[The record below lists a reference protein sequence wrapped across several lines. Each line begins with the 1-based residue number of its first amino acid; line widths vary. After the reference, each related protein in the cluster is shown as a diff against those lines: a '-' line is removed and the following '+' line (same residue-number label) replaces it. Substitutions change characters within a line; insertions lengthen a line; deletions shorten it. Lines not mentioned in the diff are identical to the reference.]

1 MNDSDHGDEIVRLE
15 AQIDELAASVE
26 SCRKLIV
33 AGRIA
38 VAGGGVVLVAMVIGA
53 IRLDP
58 SVMAGAV
65 AAVLAGIVAAGSNRS
80 MAKEATHGWPRLRQS
95 GRHSSSRSIFG
106 LFPETRGGVPGQHI
120 RIRPKKESE
129 RFPAVSQST
138 VQIRGACDSC
148 QAVSWNLSLPAAQN
162 RPLSTQCGF
171 LERP

>member
-1 MNDSDHGDEIVRLE
+1 MNDSDHGDEIVRFE
-15 AQIDELAASVE
+15 APIDELAASVE

-80 MAKEATHGWPRLRQS
+80 MASDAWLAAAEAKRAALIEQIDLRLVSDRDGRQ
-95 GRHSSSRSIFG
+95 
-106 LFPETRGGVPGQHI
+106 
-120 RIRPKKESE
+120 
-129 RFPAVSQST
+129 
-138 VQIRGACDSC
+138 
-148 QAVSWNLSLPAAQN
+148 
-162 RPLSTQCGF
+162 
-171 LERP
+171 